1 MDAHTQLVVIVVVK
15 AFAELAGLFLL
26 GQGLLYLL
34 AGRKRDANNFYQLFR
49 VLTRPVLG
57 FTRMITPRV
66 VADQHIPYAA
76 MMLVV
81 WVWLGCVYAKASL
94 CAEAGLDCF
103 PRGEAAAALG
113 YLVG

>member
-1 MDAHTQLVVIVVVK
+1 MDAQTQLLIIVVVK
-15 AFAELAGLFLL
+15 AFAELAGLFLA

-34 AGRKRDANNFYQLFR
+34 AGQKRDTNNFYQLFR
-49 VLTRPVLG
+49 VLTRPVIG
-57 FTRMITPRV
+57 FTRLITPRV

-81 WVWLGCVYAKASL
+81 WVWLASVYAKASL
-94 CAEAGLDCF
+94 CAQAGLECV
-103 PRGEAAAALG
+103 PPSAAAAA